1 MTQETI
7 ALRKNDIKSLTDVEH
22 VLLRPQMYA
31 GSNNEEVYPTYI
43 YEAGKI
49 VLKDI
54 PQIPALLKLF
64 DEIISNSLDE
74 AIRTQF
80 NYSTKI
86 KVNYDKLSG
95 ELTIRDTG
103 RGLPIEF
110 DKALKKWTPEIIFTH
125 LRAGSNFDDSNKE
138 MLVGQFGVGGS
149 LVPIF
154 SKKFTVET
162 ANGQQFYKQTYEN
175 HLAIKRKPTIEPSK
189 LNYTAVQYLP
199 NYDYFKVS
207 DLVKEHLGTLYEKR
221 VRDLAFAYPEVTF
234 SFNGEK
240 IAVPKLK
247 QFVESIHPIYECNE
261 VENGRVAIFYS
272 DTDFQQLSIVNGAN
286 TMRGGTHVDYATNKI
301 IEHVRAFLKKKH
313 KLEVKPIDIKS
324 KIFLLLSIRMQNPA
338 FDSQTKERLISVNN
352 FKTLIDDLLS
362 EKFLNT
368 ILKND
373 EIILPIVESY
383 KLKLQVK
390 ENVELKKLGQ
400 QKKKVRVDKY
410 YPATRYRK
418 YLVLTE
424 GDSACNGLMSVLG
437 REEFSYFPLK
447 GKPLNV
453 LEATTEKIK
462 SNDEIKN
469 IVTILGLRL
478 DKDIQNDLSYDFV
491 LIASDQDLDG
501 IDIRGLLL
509 GFFHKF
515 GTSLLQAG
523 RIKFIRTPIVA
534 GFDRAGK
541 IKDFFFTLPEY
552 NEKKNPSLKYNYY
565 KGLASWEASDLN
577 QLIKL
582 KGIEHFIQTYEYDEH
597 TAKMITNWLSKATV
611 DYRKEQLRGIEF
623 NINTI

>member
-1 MTQETI
+1 
-7 ALRKNDIKSLTDVEH
+7 
-22 VLLRPQMYA
+22 MYA
-31 GSNNEEVYPTYI
+31 GSTTEEVFPTYV

-80 NYSTKI
+80 KYSTKI
-86 KVNYDKLSG
+86 KVNYDPITG
-95 ELTIRDTG
+95 EVIVRDTG

-110 DKALKKWTPEIIFTH
+110 DSGLKKWTPEIIFTH
-125 LRAGSNFDDSNKE
+125 LRAGSNFDDTNKE

-162 ANGQQFYKQTYEN
+162 ANGQKYYKQTYEN
-175 HLAIKRKPTIEPSK
+175 HLAIKRKPVMEDSK
-189 LNYTAVQYLP
+189 LNYTAVQYYP
-199 NYDYFKVS
+199 NYDYFKVTEA
-207 DLVKEHLGTLYEKR
+207 VKEHLGTLYEKR

-234 SFNGEK
+234 WFNSEK

-324 KIFLLLSIRMQNPA
+324 KIFLLLSIRMKNPA
-338 FDSQTKERLISVNN
+338 FDSQTKERLVSTNN
-352 FKTLIDDLLS
+352 FKILIDELLS
-362 EKFLNT
+362 EKFMNS

-373 EIILPIVESY
+373 EIIMPIVESY

-410 YPATRYRK
+410 YPATRYKK

-437 REEFSYFPLK
+437 REQFSYFPLK

-453 LEATTEKIK
+453 LEAKFEKIK
-462 SNDEIKN
+462 TNDEIKN
-469 IVTILGLRL
+469 IVTILNLRL
-478 DKDIQNDLSYDFV
+478 DKDIQNDLTYEFV

-501 IDIRGLLL
+501 IAIRGLLL
-509 GFFHKF
+509 GFFYKF
-515 GTSLLQAG
+515 GLSLLKG
-523 RIKFIRTPIVA
+523 KRIKFIRTPIVA

-552 NEKKNPSLKYNYY
+552 NEGKNPSYNYSY
-565 KGLASWEASDLN
+565 MKGLASWEASDLN
-577 QLIKL
+577 KLIKL
-582 KGIEHFIQTYEYDEH
+582 HGIEHFIQTYDFDENSE
-597 TAKMITNWLSKATV
+597 TSIRNWLSSATV
-611 DYRKEQLRGIEF
+611 DYRKEQLRDIEF
-623 NINTI
+623 NISSV